1 MPFRNLLKLIM
12 SHPQFGPQIINK
24 LADSRPI
31 RWAAKLTA
39 SLYLRGK
46 HEIEQKIKDP
56 KTFSSTQNPQH
67 PASTNSQQKFSGNR
81 FKTTFVEELK
91 KEWEK
96 TMRNKRK

>member
-1 MPFRNLLKLIM
+1 MPLKNILKIIM

-39 SLYLRGK
+39 SIYLRGK
-46 HEIEQKIKDP
+46 YAIEEKLKDP
-56 KTFSSTQNPQH
+56 STFLNSKKPQH
-67 PASTNSQQKFSGNR
+67 HNDYSNISGNR
-81 FKTTFVEELK
+81 FKDRFIEELK

-96 TMRNKRK
+96 SMKNKYK

>member
-1 MPFRNLLKLIM
+1 MPFRNILKLIM

-24 LADSRPI
+24 IADSRPI

-46 HEIEQKIKDP
+46 HAIEQKIKDP
-56 KTFSSTQNPQH
+56 KMYSSAKNPQH
-67 PASTNSQQKFSGNR
+67 PTSTTSQQNFSGNR

-96 TMRNKRK
+96 TTRNKRK

>member
-1 MPFRNLLKLIM
+1 M

-39 SLYLRGK
+39 SIYLRGK
-46 HEIEQKIKDP
+46 YSIEQKLKDP
-56 KTFSSTQNPQH
+56 STFLNNKKPPHHDNYSN
-67 PASTNSQQKFSGNR
+67 FSGNR
-81 FKTTFVEELK
+81 FKDRFVEELK

-96 TMRNKRK
+96 SMKNKHQ

>member
-1 MPFRNLLKLIM
+1 M

-24 LADSRPI
+24 IADSRPI

-46 HEIEQKIKDP
+46 HAVEQKIKDP
-56 KTFSSTQNPQH
+56 KMYSSAENPQH
-67 PASTNSQQKFSGNR
+67 PTSTTQQNFSGNR